1 MVGLIKLEFGGG
13 KLCKKSSRYLHDWL
27 LDSLITQVG
36 LMRDGKLLAQA
47 KPDYLIHSYGMSVC
61 SCL

>member
-1 MVGLIKLEFGGG
+1 LVIGLI
-13 KLCKKSSRYLHDWL
+13 
-27 LDSLITQVG
+27 IAQVG

-61 SCL
+61 SSLKCGQNHLN